1 MYGYRRPRSPSES
14 WTGTEDD
21 DAGESSLTP
30 GQLNPPKRQHLE
42 HLECPRTGAETPP
55 VEGAPHLDSCQPLEP
70 PQEQCESS
78 TEVLMVVLEPGTGLH
93 LSLGEEVIIV
103 APQTALQMTLGNV
116 ILVVVPEHVL
126 RSVEG
131 LQLPV
136 ETHCILP
143 CAADVTWEFHVQSG
157 DPLAMGAE
165 EMVVL
170 QVEEEAA
177 PPNLQP
183 LVRPP
188 GNQVAGISPSLLM
201 TPFYV
206 PCFLMA
212 APWRFPLPPTPSP
225 TRLPRPTDC
234 SFNLCGLEPVP
245 SSALRPLPPSPSPG
259 PPMCRKVHFRPPSRA
274 RRCLFPK

>member
-30 GQLNPPKRQHLE
+30 GQLNPPKRQVSGGSLPISTTCS
-42 HLECPRTGAETPP
+42 LST
-55 VEGAPHLDSCQPLEP
+55 VS